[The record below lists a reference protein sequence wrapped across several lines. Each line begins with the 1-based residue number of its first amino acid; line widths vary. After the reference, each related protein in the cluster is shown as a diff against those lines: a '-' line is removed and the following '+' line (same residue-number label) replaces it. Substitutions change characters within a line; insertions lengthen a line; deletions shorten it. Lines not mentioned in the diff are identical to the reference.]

1 MADAGLIV
9 LVSFISPF
17 RSEREMARSLLEA
30 GEFVEIFIDT
40 PLNICEQRD
49 PKGLYKKARAGEI
62 ANFTGIDSNYEAPID
77 PELRLDT
84 TKLSVN
90 ASKSEII
97 EYLRN
102 KGNCVN
108 GSHRVG
114 EFPCPLGKTL
124 TEWLFWNYATGT

>member
-1 MADAGLIV
+1 
-9 LVSFISPF
+9 
-17 RSEREMARSLLEA
+17 MARSLLEA

-40 PLNICEQRD
+40 PLDICEQRD
-49 PKGLYKKARAGEI
+49 PKGLYVKARAGEI

-84 TKLSVN
+84 TKLSVD

-102 KGNCVN
+102 KGIV
-108 GSHRVG
+108 
-114 EFPCPLGKTL
+114 
-124 TEWLFWNYATGT
+124 

>member
-1 MADAGLIV
+1 
-9 LVSFISPF
+9 
-17 RSEREMARSLLEA
+17 MARSLLEA

-84 TKLSVN
+84 TKLSVD

-97 EYLRN
+97 EHLR
-102 KGNCVN
+102 KKEIV
-108 GSHRVG
+108 
-114 EFPCPLGKTL
+114 
-124 TEWLFWNYATGT
+124 

>member
-1 MADAGLIV
+1 
-9 LVSFISPF
+9 
-17 RSEREMARSLLEA
+17 MARSLLEA

-102 KGNCVN
+102 KGIV
-108 GSHRVG
+108 
-114 EFPCPLGKTL
+114 
-124 TEWLFWNYATGT
+124 